1 MTIQVRKQTLS
12 KKYWIMGYKRYHFI
26 YFRANSVCV
35 RILIPIQLLDATSTF
50 IYMFW
55 AADTLRKHEKSNKS
69 LTKKHWTS
77 LLHCAMIELSRDVT
91 NWAHNDS

>member
-1 MTIQVRKQTLS
+1 
-12 KKYWIMGYKRYHFI
+12 
-26 YFRANSVCV
+26 
-35 RILIPIQLLDATSTF
+35 
-50 IYMFW
+50 MFW

-91 NWAHNDS
+91 NWAHNDSQES